1 MEALSAVAALTQLFS
16 PLREGGSPPS
26 HLSASLMQ
34 NEHRNGG
41 DSALL
46 LICKTDTFLQRL
58 FCLLTGL
65 VNMPGPFS
73 SENEKHYIII

>member
-16 PLREGGSPPS
+16 PLREGGRKST
-26 HLSASLMQ
+26 LSASLLQ

-58 FCLLTGL
+58 FCLLTGH